1 MAGGAGNGNQ
11 CPIFVLAAFMTRA
24 LTAPAM
30 KMTANI
36 LLLAPLA
43 LAAAQPGHAQ
53 ASHVQPVPPQSPSAS
68 AFSRLFTPWT
78 AAAHDSLTA
87 ESGTRAPSPAAD
99 EGDRARI
106 QAAALGERVGEIVR
120 AGDCEEGERV
130 ARAAG
135 DFALVQAVRDHC
147 RRRN

>member
-1 MAGGAGNGNQ
+1 MAGGAGDGNQ
-11 CPIFVLAAFMTRA
+11 APIFVLAAFMTCKV
-24 LTAPAM
+24 TAPAM
-30 KMTANI
+30 TMIAK
-36 LLLAPLA
+36 LVVLAPFA
-43 LAAAQPGHAQ
+43 LAAAQPVCA
-53 ASHVQPVPPQSPSAS
+53 QPVPPQSPSAS

-78 AAAHDSLTA
+78 AAAHDSLAA
-87 ESGTRAPSPAAD
+87 EGETRAPAPPAND
-99 EGDRARI
+99 GDRARI